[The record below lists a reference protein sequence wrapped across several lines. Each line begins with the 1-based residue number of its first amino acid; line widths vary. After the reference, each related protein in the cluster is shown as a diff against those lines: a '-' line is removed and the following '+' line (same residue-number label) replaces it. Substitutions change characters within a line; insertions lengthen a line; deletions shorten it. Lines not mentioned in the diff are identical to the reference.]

1 MPLVL
6 GTGGAQ
12 APAEVLAAGT
22 GMTAT
27 DCSGYSI
34 VPVSIGMRRD
44 HSARSKYDVDGVLR

>member
-6 GTGGAQ
+6 GTGGAE

-34 VPVSIGMRRD
+34 VPVSSGCVAITFHEVKMTMMEF
-44 HSARSKYDVDGVLR
+44 

>member
-6 GTGGAQ
+6 GTGGAE

-34 VPVSIGMRRD
+34 VPVRIEMRRD
-44 HSARSKYDVDGVLR
+44 HISRSQDDDDGVL